1 MGIWPLA
8 WGKILEKSERVH
20 SFLRFSCIMNSAARD
35 LILMPKPHSE
45 HDDSKERYQAFIQ
58 NSSEGIWR
66 FELDEPIPTSLS
78 PKEQIKRMYK
88 HAYLAE
94 TNVAT
99 AKMYGYRT
107 VKPLIGMRLGDF
119 LVKSDPR
126 NQQYLEAFI
135 ASGYNL
141 TQIESHE
148 VDKKGKDKYFLN
160 SLIGIIEGDYVVR
173 AWGTQQDVTQ
183 QKAASDALT
192 RSEERLNLALQA
204 SSMGLWEW
212 DVATNELYWSPEL
225 RKIYGLSAKEP
236 VTFEMYMGMIHPDD
250 AQHAGQIAT
259 ESMQTGETYQ
269 FEHRIIQRDGSIHW
283 LLGTGRAF
291 LEDGKPVRMVGTSMN
306 IDTVK
311 QAQELRAV
319 NDELKTERAE
329 LLALNRAKDEFIALA
344 SHQLRTPATAVKQ
357 YISLLLNEVVGPV
370 TNDQLQYLQIA
381 FNSNERQLRIINDL
395 LKTAQIDSSLYT
407 LRKQKHDMV
416 EIVKSVVDELEDTF
430 DLRNQTVEIKGLEKA
445 PIEIDATEM
454 KLVFVNLLDN
464 ASKYS
469 YTKTKISITIHKKG
483 TKTLEISVKDKGVGI
498 NKQDRARIFDKFTRV
513 DNDLSD
519 TVTGTGLGLYW
530 VERIVGLHNGTI
542 SVESERGKGSTFNI
556 RLPL

>member
-1 MGIWPLA
+1 
-8 WGKILEKSERVH
+8 
-20 SFLRFSCIMNSAARD
+20 
-35 LILMPKPHSE
+35 MPKPGVE
-45 HDDSKERYQAFIQ
+45 KDESKERYQAFIQ

-66 FELDEPIPTSLS
+66 FEVEKPIPISLS

-88 HAYLAE
+88 YAYLAE
-94 TNVAT
+94 TNMAT
-99 AKMYGYRT
+99 AKMYGYRS
-107 VKPLIGMRLGDF
+107 VKPLLGMRLGDF
-119 LVKSDPR
+119 LVESDPL

-141 TQIESHE
+141 TQVESHE
-148 VDKKGKDKYFLN
+148 KDKRGKDKYFLN
-160 SLIGIIEGDYVVR
+160 SLIGIIEDGQLVR
-173 AWGTQQDVTQ
+173 AWGTQQDVTE
-183 QKAASDALT
+183 QKAASQALLM
-192 RSEERLNLALQA
+192 SEERLQLALQA

-225 RKIYGLSAKEP
+225 RKIYGIGPKET
-236 VTFEMYMGMIHPDD
+236 VTFETYMSMIHPDD
-250 AQHAGQIAT
+250 REHAAEVAA
-259 ESMQTGETYQ
+259 ESMKTGETYQ
-269 FEHRIIQRDGSIHW
+269 FEHRIIARDGSTHW
-283 LLGTGRAF
+283 LLGTGRAY
-291 LEDGKPVRMVGTSMN
+291 LENGKPVRMVGTSMN
-306 IDTVK
+306 IDPVK
-311 QAQELRAV
+311 QAQELRAA

-370 TNDQLQYLQIA
+370 SEDQLQYLQIA

-407 LRKQKHDMV
+407 LKKQRSDMV
-416 EIVKSVVDELEDTF
+416 EVVKAAVEDLEDTF
-430 DLRNQTVEIKGLEKA
+430 DLKDQTVEIKGLEKA
-445 PIEIDATEM
+445 PIDIDASEI
-454 KLVFVNLLDN
+454 KLVLINLLDN

-469 YTKTKISITIHKKG
+469 YPKTKITVSIHKKG
-483 TKTLEISVKDKGVGI
+483 TKTLEVSVKDRGVGI
-498 NKQDRARIFDKFTRV
+498 NKQDRTRIFDKFTRV

-530 VERIVGLHNGTI
+530 VERIVGLHGGSI
-542 SVESERGKGSTFNI
+542 AVESERGKGSVFNV

>member
-1 MGIWPLA
+1 
-8 WGKILEKSERVH
+8 
-20 SFLRFSCIMNSAARD
+20 
-35 LILMPKPHSE
+35 MPKSDSE
-45 HDDSKERYQAFIQ
+45 KDDSRERYQAFIQ

-66 FELDEPIPTSLS
+66 FELDEPISTSLS

-88 HAYLAE
+88 YAYLAE
-94 TNVAT
+94 TNMST
-99 AKMYGYRT
+99 AKMYGYRS
-107 VKPLIGMRLGDF
+107 VKPLIGMRLGEF
-119 LVKSDPR
+119 LIESDPQ
-126 NQQYLEAFI
+126 NKEYLEAFI

-141 TQIESHE
+141 TQVESHE
-148 VDKKGKDKYFLN
+148 RDKWGKDKYFLN
-160 SLIGIIEGDYVVR
+160 SLIGITEGDYLVR
-173 AWGTQQDVTQ
+173 AWGTQQDVTE
-183 QKAASDALT
+183 QKAASQALLM
-192 RSEERLNLALQA
+192 SEERLQLALQA

-225 RKIYGLSAKEP
+225 RKIYGVGLREP
-236 VTFEMYMGMIHPDD
+236 IDFVKYMTMIHPEDVE
-250 AQHAGQIAT
+250 HANEVAG
-259 ESMQTGETYQ
+259 ESMKTGETYQ
-269 FEHRIIQRDGSIHW
+269 FEHRIIRPDGSVHW
-283 LLGTGRAF
+283 LLGTGRAY

-306 IDTVK
+306 IDAVK
-311 QAQELRAV
+311 QAQELRAA

-370 TNDQLQYLQIA
+370 SDDQLQYLQIA

-407 LRKQKHDMV
+407 LHKDQHDMV
-416 EIVKSVVDELEDTF
+416 AIVRSAIEELEDTF
-430 DLRNQTVEIKGLEKA
+430 DLRSQMVEVKGLEKA
-445 PIEIDATEM
+445 FIEVDDSEM
-454 KLVFVNLLDN
+454 RLVFINLLDN

-469 YTKTKISITIHKKG
+469 YPKTKIVISIHKKG
-483 TKTLEISVKDKGVGI
+483 AKTLEISVKDKGVGI

-530 VERIVGLHNGTI
+530 VERIVGLHNGSI